1 MDIPMFVWYCAAT
14 SAGFGS
20 KECLP
25 SHLFQASPVSS
36 LLLHLLFENGGSPP
50 KISRFKV
57 EGSLG
62 GELRPIEALNFPR

>member
-1 MDIPMFVWYCAAT
+1 VVC
-14 SAGFGS
+14 
-20 KECLP
+20 
-25 SHLFQASPVSS
+25 PVISFKRVQT
-36 LLLHLLFENGGSPP
+36 LRLLHLLFENGGSPP

>member
-1 MDIPMFVWYCAAT
+1 
-14 SAGFGS
+14 
-20 KECLP
+20 
-25 SHLFQASPVSS
+25 
-36 LLLHLLFENGGSPP
+36 LLFENGGSPP